1 MKKKYI
7 VMAVACILALTAV
20 IGSTV
25 AAPTR
30 SADKTGNTTVNI
42 EDLDVALAAGVE
54 EDIPV
59 MAMPGQTINF
69 KNYYVEN
76 TAGYDA
82 YVRVTI
88 DKQWP
93 GNEAELDGSMISLL
107 LGNSDKELND
117 WLVKET
123 SEEQVILYYKK
134 MLSGK
139 TADETDAT
147 SVFLSGVSFDASM
160 DNSYT
165 DKTANITV
173 TVDAVQAAVAKDA
186 MLAEWGVLPEID
198 EDGNI
203 TAITE

>member
-30 SADKTGNTTVNI
+30 SADKTGKTTVTI
-42 EDLDVALAAGVE
+42 EDLVVALAAGVE
-54 EDIPV
+54 EKITV
-59 MAMPGQTINF
+59 NAMPGQRIDF
-69 KNYYVEN
+69 ENYYVKN

-117 WLVKET
+117 WLVKEA

-147 SVFLSGVSFDASM
+147 SVFLSGVSFNPSM